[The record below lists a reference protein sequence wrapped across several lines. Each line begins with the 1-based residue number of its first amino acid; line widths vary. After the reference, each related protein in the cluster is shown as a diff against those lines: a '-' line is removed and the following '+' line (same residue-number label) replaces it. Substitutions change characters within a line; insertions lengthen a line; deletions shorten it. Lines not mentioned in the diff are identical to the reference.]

1 MKAWVKYTV
10 CISLSLMCLL
20 ACIGYAVLSQNLMVS
35 GDFQLEGSEPEGIYI
50 SDVKIYSMSGIS
62 SVSESIIY
70 PTSLQSTFN
79 ITSQNASITYE
90 ITVCNTTDM
99 TYWYLGQDIVRES
112 GSNSLIN
119 TTNGISITTKDGS
132 ASNSTIFDTADWVPP
147 QTERVFYATYV
158 FGSRAQGSITTL
170 VNFSFGLHMRSVSD
184 AFLRVLN
191 DKSSAFGYYY
201 LADAFNKN
209 YANNGSTVVGNIGPD
224 EEIFNNLFG
233 SSLTINVDGEDLPVT
248 IIVERKNV
256 DGKSGTG
263 DAYTGNG
270 SPSGCEY
277 TVYVTV
283 DDLSTNGSK
292 ATVYAVSYSCGA
304 DGTWYMLGELYEGTC
319 TVEDYENSTNPKDD
333 AFDVS
338 SWIAKQKEYTV
349 IDNVT
354 YKVGYTQQGTEY
366 DRYNTIE
373 LLMSKFDQEFY
384 NKVNNNS
391 SKFLQTICKTV
402 YSYKQSGGGY
412 IEGENSANVAN
423 PGYAD
428 LKRAFDRIK
437 PYCLIANGAQEVKLT
452 DSARNLSRAE
462 IIRMLEDLKATYDYY
477 LAVNT
482 YN

>member
-1 MKAWVKYTV
+1 MKMWLKHTI
-10 CISLSLMCLL
+10 CISLSLMCLC
-20 ACIGYAVLSQNLMVS
+20 ACIGFAVLSKNLVVS
-35 GDFQLEGSEPEGIYI
+35 GEMMLVGSEPEGIYI
-50 SDVKIYSMSGIS
+50 SDVKVYSTSGIS
-62 SVSESIIY
+62 SASESIIY
-70 PTSLQSTFN
+70 PTSLQTN
-79 ITSQNASITYE
+79 ANVTSQSASITYE
-90 ITVCNTTDM
+90 ITVYNKTDM
-99 TYWYLGQDIVRES
+99 TYWYLGTEVANEV

-119 TTNGISITTKDGS
+119 TTNGIAISTKDGS
-132 ASNSTIFDTADWVPP
+132 ASNSTAFDTNDWIPP

-158 FGSRAQGSITTL
+158 FGSRAQGNISTM
-170 VNFSFGLHMRSVSD
+170 VNFSFGLHMGSVSD
-184 AFLRVLN
+184 AFLKVLN
-191 DKSSAFGYYY
+191 DKTSAFGYYY

-209 YANNGSTVVGNIGPD
+209 YAENGSTVVGNIGDD
-224 EEIFNNLFG
+224 EEVFNHLFG
-233 SSLTINVDGEDLPVT
+233 SSLTINVDGVDLPVT
-248 IIVERKNV
+248 ILVERKNV

-270 SPSGCEY
+270 SPTGCEY

-283 DDLSTNGSK
+283 DDLSSNGSK
-292 ATVYAVSYSCGA
+292 ATVYAVSYSCGP
-304 DGTWYMLGELYEGTC
+304 DGTWYMIGELYEGRC
-319 TVEDYENSTNPKDD
+319 TVEDYENSNDPRDD
-333 AFDVS
+333 AFDVD
-338 SWIAKQKEYTV
+338 SWIATQKEYTV

-391 SKFLQTICKTV
+391 AKFLQTVCKTV

-412 IEGENSANVAN
+412 IESENYANAAN

-428 LKRAFDRIK
+428 LKMAFDRIK

-462 IIRMLEDLKATYDYY
+462 IIQILENIKTTYDYY